1 MIKKFLSQ
9 NKNITKT
16 ILVITAMASVI
27 AILVASVILDRVVE
41 SHDEER
47 MKFIAADIYDDIN
60 TELLKLVMIAR
71 VMSKDI
77 PLIESIQ
84 NEENITF
91 EQNVYLMANYM
102 TSLKESFK
110 LSTAFIVSEK
120 SKIYYSPEGFNKI
133 VDVENDAHDIW
144 YKLFLDKNLAYDYDI
159 DVDEINQNNWTIFV
173 SARINDAEGNLIG
186 VCGAGEYLTEIQNL
200 LITDEQTYD
209 VKINLVNQQGVIQL
223 DADFLNI
230 ETAHLQNIVN
240 PNKSTQ
246 FILEKNDGVYT
257 ITKFMPDLGLYLVV
271 RRNAENTQGTFSNLV
286 IYMVGSFVIA
296 TLIFLIFMRVALT
309 ANYTQVEKMAK
320 KHGLASYADLY
331 ISMHLIDLQENSIH
345 EISND
350 PEFDLFTVNEQEKAS
365 EQIIDA
371 VKEMTVAE
379 SLKKMLK
386 FVNLDTI
393 SERLK
398 ERNVIHCEFLSKNYG
413 WCKAYFIASEF
424 DKNHTI
430 NQIIFAI
437 ELIDEEKNR
446 ENNLIYLA
454 QTDLMTGL
462 KNRGSGEKE
471 IRNLIEKGGEGI
483 FFMMDADKFKS
494 INDNYG
500 HDVGDK
506 VIRAIADCLK
516 KTFRAGDVVMRI
528 GGDEFAAY
536 AVGIVD
542 AAEGNF
548 LIEKFFAE
556 INQINIPE
564 LGERKISISVG
575 SAIVKAEENL
585 SAAEIY
591 KRADLAAYESK
602 KIAGNFY
609 TSFGN

>member
-1 MIKKFLSQ
+1 MKKFLMR
-9 NKNITKT
+9 NKNLTEI
-16 ILVITAMASVI
+16 ILIITAVVSVLEI
-27 AILVASVILDRVVE
+27 FVSSAVLDKVVE

-71 VMSKDI
+71 VMSNDI
-77 PLIESIQ
+77 PLIESIK
-84 NEENITF
+84 NEENVSF
-91 EQNVYLMANYM
+91 EQNVYLMANYL
-102 TSLKESFK
+102 TSMKKSFK
-110 LSTAFIVSEK
+110 LSTAFIVSDK
-120 SKIYYSPEGFNKI
+120 SKIYYSPEGFNKVI
-133 VDVENDAHDIW
+133 DVDAGNHDVW
-144 YKLFLDKNLAYDYDI
+144 YKLFLDKNLEYDYDI
-159 DVDEINQNNWTIFV
+159 DVDEINQNKWTIFV

-200 LITDEQTYD
+200 LITDEQAYN
-209 VKINLVNQQGVIQL
+209 VKIHLVNQQGVVQL

-230 ETAHLQNIVN
+230 ETAHIQNIVN

-246 FILEKNDGVYT
+246 FILEKADGFYT
-257 ITKFMPDLGLYLVV
+257 ISKYMPDLGLYLVV
-271 RRNAENTQGTFSNLV
+271 RRSAENTHGTFSHLV
-286 IYMVGSFVIA
+286 IYVVGSLIFA

-309 ANYTQVEKMAK
+309 ANYTQVERMAK
-320 KHGLASYADLY
+320 KNGLASYADLY

-345 EISND
+345 EISKD
-350 PEFDLFTVNEQEKAS
+350 PEFDLFTVNENDKAA

-371 VKEMTVAE
+371 VKKMTVAE

-386 FVNLDTI
+386 FVNLNTI

-398 ERNVIHCEFLSKNYG
+398 ERNVIHCEFLSKDYG

-424 DKNHTI
+424 DENHTI
-430 NQIIFAI
+430 NQIIFAV

-462 KNRGSGEKE
+462 KNRGSGEKAVKKM
-471 IRNLIEKGGEGI
+471 IENGVEGI

-494 INDNYG
+494 INDNFG

-506 VIRAIADCLK
+506 VIKAIADCLK
-516 KTFRAGDVVMRI
+516 KTFRADDIVMRI

-542 AAEGNF
+542 AAEGKL

-575 SAIVKAEENL
+575 SAIFHAEENL

-602 KIAGNFY
+602 KIAGNFH
-609 TSFGN
+609 TSFGS

>member
-1 MIKKFLSQ
+1 MKKFLMR
-9 NKNITKT
+9 NKNLTEI
-16 ILVITAMASVI
+16 ILIITAVVSVLEI
-27 AILVASVILDRVVE
+27 FVSSAVLDKVVE

-71 VMSKDI
+71 VMSNDI
-77 PLIESIQ
+77 PLIESIK
-84 NEENITF
+84 NEENVSF
-91 EQNVYLMANYM
+91 EQNVYLMSNYL
-102 TSLKESFK
+102 TSMKKSFK
-110 LSTAFIVSEK
+110 LSNAFIVSEK

-144 YKLFLDKNLAYDYDI
+144 YKLFLDKNLEYDYDI
-159 DVDEINQNNWTIFV
+159 DVDEINQNKWTIFV
-173 SARINDAEGNLIG
+173 SARINDENGNLIG

-200 LITDEQTYD
+200 LITDEQAYN
-209 VKINLVNQQGVIQL
+209 VKIHLVNQQGVVQL

-230 ETAHLQNIVN
+230 ETAHIQNIVN

-246 FILEKNDGVYT
+246 FILEKADGFYT
-257 ITKFMPDLGLYLVV
+257 ISKYMPDLGLYLVV
-271 RRNAENTQGTFSNLV
+271 RRSAENTHGTFSHLV
-286 IYMVGSFVIA
+286 IYVVGSLIFA

-309 ANYTQVEKMAK
+309 ANYTQVERMAK
-320 KHGLASYADLY
+320 KNGLASYADLY

-345 EISND
+345 EISKD
-350 PEFDLFTVNEQEKAS
+350 PEFDLFTVNENDKAA

-371 VKEMTVAE
+371 VKKMTVAE

-386 FVNLDTI
+386 FVNLNTI

-398 ERNVIHCEFLSKNYG
+398 ERNVIHCEFLSKDYG

-424 DKNHTI
+424 DENHTI
-430 NQIIFAI
+430 NQIIFAV

-462 KNRGSGEKE
+462 KNRGSGEKAVKKM
-471 IRNLIEKGGEGI
+471 IENGIEGI

-494 INDNYG
+494 INDNFG

-506 VIRAIADCLK
+506 VIKAIADCLK
-516 KTFRAGDVVMRI
+516 KTFRADDIVMRI

-542 AAEGNF
+542 AAEGKL

-575 SAIVKAEENL
+575 SAILHAEENL

-602 KIAGNFY
+602 KIAGNFH
-609 TSFGN
+609 TSFGS